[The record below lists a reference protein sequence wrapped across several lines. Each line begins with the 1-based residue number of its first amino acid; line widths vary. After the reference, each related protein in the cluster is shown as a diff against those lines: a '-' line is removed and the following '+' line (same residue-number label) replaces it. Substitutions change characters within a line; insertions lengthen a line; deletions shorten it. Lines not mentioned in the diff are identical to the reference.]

1 MNTVVQI
8 VDGTITREG
17 GMVVDAHSSVT
28 LVMCGNRK
36 IIVDTSTPRNRQAIV
51 RNLMNNGISPEEIDT
66 VILTHLHMDHTGNN
80 DLFPNAVKLAHVD
93 EIPPGGI
100 EPILDEEEICNGV
113 HILHTPG
120 HTRGSIS
127 VLVEA
132 EHRYVIAGDALPTRE
147 NYEKWVPPRL
157 NYFPELALKS
167 MKRIVSEAEVIIP
180 GHGKAFSI

>member
-1 MNTVVQI
+1 MNAVVQL
-8 VDGTITREG
+8 VEGTITRMG

-28 LVMCGNRK
+28 LILCGDRK
-36 IIVDTSTPRNRQAIV
+36 IIVDTSTSRNRQAIV
-51 RNLMNNGISPEEIDT
+51 HNLIKNGISPEEIDT
-66 VILTHLHMDHTGNN
+66 VVLTHLHTDHTGNN

-100 EPILDEEEICNGV
+100 KPIIEEEEICSGV
-113 HILHTPG
+113 RILHTPG

-132 EHRYVIAGDALPTRE
+132 ERRYVIAGDALPTRE

-157 NYFPELALKS
+157 NYFPELALRS